1 MTRPDDESQTDS
13 AWREIVAN
21 YGERARLDPEDHAA
35 VEGPLTVDR
44 EPPAY
49 APGELDQA
57 AEDARRGGGQ
67 DDPEDAD
74 DIPEVERFRPPEPP
88 PVTLPSS
95 WQRRVA
101 WAGVFVAPVV
111 ALLLAVLQVY
121 VAPII
126 GWGLV
131 AWFVGGFLYLVA
143 TMSRTPR
150 EPWDDGSR
158 I

>member
-21 YGERARLDPEDHAA
+21 YGERARLDPDDHAA
-35 VEGPLTVDR
+35 VEGPLTVGQ

-49 APGELDQA
+49 APGELEQA
-57 AEDARRGGGQ
+57 AEDASQGGP
-67 DDPEDAD
+67 DSPEDAD
-74 DIPEVERFRPPEPP
+74 ADVPEVERFQPPDPP
-88 PVTLPSS
+88 PVALPST

-101 WAGVFVAPVV
+101 WAGVFVAPVL

-131 AWFVGGFLYLVA
+131 GWFVGGFLYLVA

>member
-1 MTRPDDESQTDS
+1 VTRPDDESQTDS
-13 AWREIVAN
+13 AWREIVEN
-21 YGERARLDPEDHAA
+21 YGERAHLEPEDHGA
-35 VEGPLTVDR
+35 VEGPLTVDQV
-44 EPPAY
+44 PPAY
-49 APGELDQA
+49 APDEEPEA
-57 AEDARRGGGQ
+57 AED
-67 DDPEDAD
+67 EV
-74 DIPEVERFRPPEPP
+74 PEVERFRPPEAP
-88 PVTLPSS
+88 PVALPTT

-101 WAGVFVAPVV
+101 WAGVFVAPVL

-126 GWGLV
+126 GWALV
-131 AWFVGGFLYLVA
+131 AWFVGGFIYLVA